1 LFRLALDVLPVQ
13 ASAVPCERPF
23 SSSKETDTD
32 RRSRMSSVLMEVL
45 QVLKSLY
52 HSERLNFTK
61 SWVAKSSEM

>member
-13 ASAVPCERPF
+13 ASAVPCEQVF
-23 SSSKETDTD
+23 SSSKETNMD
-32 RRSRMSSVLMEVL
+32 RRSQMSSMLMEVL

-52 HSERLNFTK
+52 HSERLNFIK